1 MNTEMKTT
9 HKATLWAWLLL
20 AVLCCASPEAT
31 ARKARTFSRP
41 AWVGSTTSTIRITK
55 VEFAD
60 TATIISF
67 HERYKPGWWIQVSKD
82 AWLLGDDN
90 RKYKA
95 LRGEG
100 IVLGEH
106 YVTPPSGEGEFKV
119 LFEPMPRKTRFFDFI
134 EGNMQGAFNIY
145 GVHEEGEGPAGA
157 RGTGAVRDDTRV
169 GAAVFHGGH
178 GLRPW
183 PHRGIFAQPRLFH
196 HAV

>member
-9 HKATLWAWLLL
+9 HKTTLWAWLLL
-20 AVLCCASPEAT
+20 AVLCCASPKAT

-67 HERYKPGWWIQVSKD
+67 HERYKPGWWIRMSKD
-82 AWLLGDDN
+82 SWLLGDDN

-119 LFEPMPRKTRFFDFI
+119 VFEPMPRKTRFFDFI
-134 EGNMQGAFNIY
+134 EGNM
-145 GVHEEGEGPAGA
+145 
-157 RGTGAVRDDTRV
+157 
-169 GAAVFHGGH
+169 
-178 GLRPW
+178 
-183 PHRGIFAQPRLFH
+183 
-196 HAV
+196 

>member
-1 MNTEMKTT
+1 MKTT
-9 HKATLWAWLLL
+9 HKTTLWAWLLL
-20 AVLCCASPEAT
+20 AVLCCASPKAT

-67 HERYKPGWWIQVSKD
+67 HERYKPGWWIQMSKGT
-82 AWLLGDDN
+82 WLLGDDN
-90 RKYKA
+90 QKYKA

-119 LFEPMPRKTRFFDFI
+119 VSLCPGKP
-134 EGNMQGAFNIY
+134 
-145 GVHEEGEGPAGA
+145 
-157 RGTGAVRDDTRV
+157 
-169 GAAVFHGGH
+169 VF
-178 GLRPW
+178 LILS
-183 PHRGIFAQPRLFH
+183 RGICKGRLISTACTKRGKLPRCP
-196 HAV
+196 ASGSRS

>member
-67 HERYKPGWWIQVSKD
+67 HERYKPGWWIQMSKD
-82 AWLLGDDN
+82 SWLLGDDN

-95 LRGEG
+95 LRG
-100 IVLGEH
+100 L
-106 YVTPPSGEGEFKV
+106 
-119 LFEPMPRKTRFFDFI
+119 
-134 EGNMQGAFNIY
+134 Q
-145 GVHEEGEGPAGA
+145 
-157 RGTGAVRDDTRV
+157 AVKASSRCCLSLCPGKPV
-169 GAAVFHGGH
+169 S
-178 GLRPW
+178 LILS
-183 PHRGIFAQPRLFH
+183 RGICEGRLISTACTKRGRPRRCPRNGSRS
-196 HAV
+196 

>member
-67 HERYKPGWWIQVSKD
+67 HERYKPGWWIQMSKD
-82 AWLLGDDN
+82 SWLLGDDN

-119 LFEPMPRKTRFFDFI
+119 LFEPMPRKPVSLI
-134 EGNMQGAFNIY
+134 
-145 GVHEEGEGPAGA
+145 
-157 RGTGAVRDDTRV
+157 
-169 GAAVFHGGH
+169 
-178 GLRPW
+178 LS
-183 PHRGIFAQPRLFH
+183 RGICKGRLISTACTKRGRPRRCPRNGSRS
-196 HAV
+196 